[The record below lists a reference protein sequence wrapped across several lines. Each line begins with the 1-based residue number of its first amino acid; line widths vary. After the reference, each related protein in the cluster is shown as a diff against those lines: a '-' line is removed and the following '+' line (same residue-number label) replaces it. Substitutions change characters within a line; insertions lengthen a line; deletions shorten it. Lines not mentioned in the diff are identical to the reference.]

1 MLDVACGRGRHARL
15 FADLGC
21 RVDAV
26 DIDPRCAAALAD
38 RPEITFTCAD
48 IENGPWPYGARQFDA
63 VVVTRYLH
71 RPLLPMLLAC
81 VAPGGMLL
89 YETFAVGQASFG
101 RPSNPEFLLRP
112 GELLDAFCSDLH
124 VLAYEDGIVTTP
136 GPARLQRLAA
146 IRGPETGARLRLD
159 EGT

>member
-1 MLDVACGRGRHARL
+1 MLDVACGSGRHARL
-15 FADLGC
+15 FAGLGC

-26 DIDPRCAAALAD
+26 DIDPRCAAAMAD

-63 VVVTRYLH
+63 VVVTRYLY
-71 RPLLPMLLAC
+71 RPLFPTLLAS
-81 VAPGGMLL
+81 VAPDGMLL
-89 YETFAVGQASFG
+89 YETFALGQERFG
-101 RPSNPEFLLRP
+101 GPSNPAFLLRP
-112 GELLDAFCSDLH
+112 GELLDAFSRGLH
-124 VLAYEDGIVTTP
+124 VLAYEDGIVPTP

-146 IRGPETGARLRLD
+146 TRGPESEMRLSLD